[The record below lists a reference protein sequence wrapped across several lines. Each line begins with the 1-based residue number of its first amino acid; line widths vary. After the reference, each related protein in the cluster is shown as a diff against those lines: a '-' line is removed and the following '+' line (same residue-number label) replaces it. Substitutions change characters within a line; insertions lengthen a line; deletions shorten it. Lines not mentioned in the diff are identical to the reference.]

1 MFRQAAT
8 PAKRA
13 GGAASPFSLKLH
25 SDKFTNARSTAIR
38 CVCNDNA
45 DRGHMIQ
52 CEVLLCRLLCPGCSK
67 PGRVVNRLQSMPCM
81 MSAAVRSIQ
90 PHPTLYKIRASV

>member
-1 MFRQAAT
+1 MLPAIHRHST
-8 PAKRA
+8 PGKRP

-38 CVCNDNA
+38 CVCGDNS

-52 CEVLLCRLLCPGCSK
+52 CEVHLVAPLVVQKALCSCS
-67 PGRVVNRLQSMPCM
+67 
-81 MSAAVRSIQ
+81 
-90 PHPTLYKIRASV
+90 SVE

>member
-1 MFRQAAT
+1 MLTSRFLHKFRQTAT

-52 CEVLLCRLLCPGCSK
+52 CEVLLCRLLYPGCSK
-67 PGRVVNRLQSMPCM
+67 AGLWSDVCKTRL
-81 MSAAVRSIQ
+81 AR
-90 PHPTLYKIRASV
+90 